1 MDTLWN
7 YDEEITD
14 LVDVPA
20 FIEQNIFA
28 TDVAS
33 IIQGGCAS
41 GAYMPAVTYYDAKQ
55 TMNEHGD
62 DVLQFIEDAYGE
74 LPQPPA
80 GKSWSGLACFYLS
93 CAVELWAHGVEVE
106 LTEAIEAELKFEA
119 DAEAQRNRCNE

>member
-7 YDEEITD
+7 HDEAIAH

-20 FIEQNIFA
+20 FIEQDI
-28 TDVAS
+28 TGSDVAA

-41 GAYMPAVTYYDAKQ
+41 GAYMPAVTYHTARE

-80 GKSWSGLACFYLS
+80 GESWSGLAVFYLS
-93 CAVELWAHGVEVE
+93 VAVELWAHGIHDE
-106 LTEAIEAELKFEA
+106 LTEAIEDEA
-119 DAEAQRNRCNE
+119 V